1 MSSACFKTY
10 TVALFC
16 SSLYTYG
23 NNMYLAVPADPVM
36 ETDLTVPGKTLA
48 EVVKLESAKEE
59 N

>member
-1 MSSACFKTY
+1 
-10 TVALFC
+10 
-16 SSLYTYG
+16 
-23 NNMYLAVPADPVM
+23 MYLAVPADPVM